1 MIVVTDEQI
10 AERDSWEV
18 RLQANKCSLNDALF
32 MCMSSGAPISS
43 YLLARYEAAIH
54 EYQYGQATDLAQPF
68 GLAITQK
75 ERKVQARATWL
86 SHLKFHVD
94 SCYDQGFSKQDPNHY
109 ENTAF
114 EKAAA
119 LLNRSASSVFDD
131 YYNKKKRVGVKK

>member
-10 AERDSWEV
+10 AERDSWEH
-18 RLQANKCSLNDALF
+18 RLLSNECNLSDALF
-32 MCMSSGAPISS
+32 MCMASGAPITP
-43 YLLARYEAAIH
+43 YLLARYEGAIH
-54 EYQYGQATDLAQPF
+54 DYQYGQTADLAEPF
-68 GLAITQK
+68 GIAISQRQ
-75 ERKVQARATWL
+75 RKAQARATWL
-86 SHLKFHVD
+86 SNLKFHVD